1 MFTGIVEEIGT
12 VRSIRGGG
20 TGVVLDIAASK
31 VLEGTVAGDSI
42 AVNGVCLTVNP
53 GSGHFTADAMPET
66 LRRTSLGSLAP
77 GAKVNLERAM
87 LCGGRFGG
95 HIVSGHVDACG
106 RVVSLVR
113 DGIAMIMKMEVP
125 VGVLKYIARKGSV
138 TIDGVSLTV
147 ASVDGDVPAGSGVSG
162 SFAVS
167 LIPHT
172 MASTTLN
179 LLRVGSPVNVE
190 VDMLARYVEC
200 LMSFGHTGTVWSSS
214 AAGSSSAVGQVDAG
228 RPASS
233 GAGVSSAGGVSSS
246 ADRHSGGGLTEEFLK
261 KYGF

>member
-12 VRSIRGGG
+12 VRSISGGG
-20 TGVVLDIAASK
+20 TGVVIDIAASK
-31 VLEGTVAGDSI
+31 VLEGTAVGDSI
-42 AVNGVCLTVNP
+42 AVNGVCLTVTP
-53 GSGHFTADAMPET
+53 GNGHFTADAMPET
-66 LRRTSLGSLAP
+66 LRRTSLGSLKP
-77 GAKVNLERAM
+77 GSKVNLERAM
-87 LCGGRFGG
+87 AAGGRFGG

-147 ASVDGDVPAGSGVSG
+147 ASVDGDVPAGPGVSG

-190 VDMLARYVEC
+190 VDMLARYVER
-200 LMSFGHTGTVWSSS
+200 LMSFGHTGTVGSSS
-214 AAGSSSAVGQVDAG
+214 AAGQVDAG
-228 RPASS
+228 HPASS

-246 ADRHSGGGLTEEFLK
+246 ADSHAGSGLTEEFLR

>member
-12 VRSIRGGG
+12 VRSISGGG
-20 TGVVLDIAASK
+20 TGVVIDIAASK
-31 VLEGTVAGDSI
+31 VLEGTAVGDSI
-42 AVNGVCLTVNP
+42 AVNGVCLTVTP
-53 GSGHFTADAMPET
+53 GNGHFTADAMPET
-66 LRRTSLGSLAP
+66 LRRTSLGSLKP
-77 GAKVNLERAM
+77 GSKVNLERAM
-87 LCGGRFGG
+87 AAGGRFGG

-147 ASVDGDVPAGSGVSG
+147 ASVDGDVPAGPGVSG

-190 VDMLARYVEC
+190 VDMLARYVER
-200 LMSFGHTGTVWSSS
+200 LMSFGHTGTVGSSS
-214 AAGSSSAVGQVDAG
+214 AAGQVDAG
-228 RPASS
+228 HSASS

-246 ADRHSGGGLTEEFLK
+246 ADSHAGSGLTEEFLR